1 MELMESGPSYSEDYS
16 SSSDYPDYSS
26 DLSEDYDD
34 EDEDMD
40 IEYVGN
46 SKYKYT
52 KKFKAP
58 KTPKVPT
65 HGHYGHHHHV
75 PRHYSPGTYG
85 DKKYWKHGHYC
96 YPHCDSEDSKDSA
109 DY

>member
-40 IEYVGN
+40 IEYE
-46 SKYKYT
+46 
-52 KKFKAP
+52 FKAP
-58 KTPKVPT
+58 KPPK
-65 HGHYGHHHHV
+65 HGHYG
-75 PRHYSPGTYG
+75 PRHYSGPHHYRGPYCPYW
-85 DKKYWKHGHYC
+85 DKNGNYHWDGK
-96 YPHCDSEDSKDSA
+96 CDSEDSKHSA